1 MIALGVANDAF
12 EERGDS
18 TGLRETTDTLGA
30 PREENKDLT
39 NYSAELHLFFAI
51 IEYSIV
57 THVNK
62 FVLNKYI

>member
-1 MIALGVANDAF
+1 MIALEVANDAL
-12 EERGDS
+12 EEHGDS
-18 TGLRETTDTLGA
+18 TALQEIPDTLGA

-51 IEYSIV
+51 IKYSIV
-57 THVNK
+57 KHVNK